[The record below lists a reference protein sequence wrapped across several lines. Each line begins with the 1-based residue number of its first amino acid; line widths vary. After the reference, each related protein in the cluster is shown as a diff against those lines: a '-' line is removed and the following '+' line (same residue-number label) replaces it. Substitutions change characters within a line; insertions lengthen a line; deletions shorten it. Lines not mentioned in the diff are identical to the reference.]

1 VLTNMIRTLA
11 YSNTAAPLPLNQKSE
26 WYFPLTSGYEVIQP
40 SEDFRQY
47 ILLDAEAKVKTP
59 SLYAVESEINRR
71 AGRDLEGLPVA
82 ARWDIVSD
90 ADLGALIKSQLRA
103 AQQATLELRQ
113 IPLKTRIEVLK
124 VFGDR
129 LRNQHE
135 KWRVLTV
142 QESYAYNA
150 FLVSLDAVLEIFQ
163 PSYFDFIEGI
173 LQPVWK
179 SGSGA
184 RLEHVPYGVV
194 GVISPQ
200 NSSFPMLTQVL
211 HGAFLAG
218 NALLIKPPHR
228 LAVVALA
235 LVEEFN
241 RVLKDCGMPNHLVS
255 TVIHPNTSKILEH
268 WLGERHGSG
277 RINNLV
283 FIGNSK
289 RRDDILATCQKSGLF
304 NPIVELEGVDAAYV
318 HGDLTDELLQKYAR
332 LVAHAKN
339 AGSGQF
345 CVSLKRLY
353 VHPEVYEPFMNYL
366 RAAFKQY
373 QPGSLHLN
381 SPYVLGPSSLPQK
394 LPSIVAAFEQ
404 AGARVGLGGRRLNY
418 KGEVDPDGIYI
429 EPTLFEDVS
438 PDCELIQSEI
448 FANVLPVIKTSQ
460 CLKETIDQL
469 NYSNFGIRTSIFAQ
483 DLDVI
488 NQLRHALHVGTV
500 VINGNPL
507 DFSLQIA
514 GGRGDST
521 LDQNARLWPIDLS
534 VRQVVAEGRGIR
546 SLEEILGTPSNRPRP
561 SLEGRKAQAPD
572 RR

>member
-1 VLTNMIRTLA
+1 MIRTTTDL
-11 YSNTAAPLPLNQKSE
+11 NTAVPLKSRTE
-26 WYFPLTSGYEVIQP
+26 LYFPLTSGYETIKP
-40 SEDFRQY
+40 SAEGRQY
-47 ILLDAEAKVKTP
+47 ILLDAEEKAKTP
-59 SLYAVESEINRR
+59 SLYALESELNRR
-71 AGRDLEGLPVA
+71 PGQSLEGLPVA

-90 ADLGALIKSQLRA
+90 ADLGDLVKGQLWA
-103 AQQATLELRQ
+103 AQKATLALRQ
-113 IPLKTRIEVLK
+113 IPLKTRIAVLK

-129 LRNQHE
+129 LRTHHE
-135 KWRVLTV
+135 KWRLLTV

-173 LQPVWK
+173 LQPAWK

-184 RLEHVPYGVV
+184 RLEHVPHGVV

-241 RVLKDCGMPNHLVS
+241 QVLKDCDMPNHLVS

-268 WLGERHGSG
+268 WLGERRSSG

-289 RRDDILATCQKSGLF
+289 RRDDILQTCQKSGLF

-318 HGDLTDELLQKYAR
+318 HGDLTDELLQRTAG

-366 RAAFKQY
+366 REAFRRY

-381 SPYVLGPSSLPQK
+381 NPYILGPSSLPQK

-404 AGARVGLGGRRLNY
+404 AGARVSLGGRRLNY
-418 KGEVDPDGIYI
+418 EGEVDPNGIYI

-438 PDCELIQSEI
+438 ADCDLLQSEI
-448 FANVLPVIKTSQ
+448 FANVLPVVKTSR
-460 CLKETIDQL
+460 CLEETIDQL
-469 NYSNFGIRTSIFAQ
+469 NNSNFGIRTSIFAQ
-483 DLDVI
+483 DAAAI
-488 NQLRHALHVGTV
+488 EQLRHALHVGTV

-534 VRQVVAEGRGIR
+534 VRQVIAEGQGIR
-546 SLEEILGTPSNRPRP
+546 SLEEILGTTNHQPLR
-561 SLEGRKAQAPD
+561 SLEGRKAHAPD